1 MRDTLA
7 MILAGGVGSRL
18 NVLVR
23 HRAKPAV
30 PFGGIYRIIDFALS
44 NVMNSGLSQ
53 VAVLTQY
60 KPLSLMSHIG
70 TGTAWDF
77 VGRTREVKILPPHTG
92 EMDSDWY
99 KGTADAV
106 RQNIDFL
113 ENRPSQQILI
123 LSGDHVYYMDYRDMV
138 RHHRASGGKVT
149 VAMMTVPWEQ
159 TNRFGIGLVDE
170 DNRIIGWEEKPK
182 NPRSNLASMGIYVF
196 DTDYLLESLKVT
208 EEVDFGHHILP
219 KAMEEGQLFAYAFYD
234 YWRDV
239 GTIHA
244 YWNANMDLL
253 RPKSG
258 LDPETWNIC
267 TNVEDDTLLYD
278 RPPIRILPGGEVKDS
293 AISPGCVIRGRVR
306 GSILSPGVVVESG
319 AEVNNS
325 VVMHNTWVGSRA
337 VLNRVVTDKRVT
349 IGPDSTIGVG
359 DSHVANHL
367 YPEHLST
374 GITLIGKWAVVPERA
389 LVGTNCI
396 IGPRM
401 TEKMWPED
409 LILHDGETMD
419 DLIQ

>member
-70 TGTAWDF
+70 TGAAWDF

-138 RHHRASGGKVT
+138 RHHRSSGGKVT

-159 TNRFGIGLVDE
+159 ANRFGIGIVDE
-170 DNRIIGWEEKPK
+170 ENRIIGWEEKPK
-182 NPRSNLASMGIYVF
+182 TPRSNLASMGIYVF
-196 DTDYLLESLKVT
+196 DTDYLLESLKAT

-219 KAMEEGQLFAYAFYD
+219 KAMEEGQLFAYTFYD

-258 LDPETWNIC
+258 LDPETWSIC
-267 TNVEDDTLLYD
+267 TNVENDTLYD
-278 RPPIRILPGGEVKDS
+278 RPPIKILPGGEVKDS
-293 AISPGCVIRGRVR
+293 AISPGCVIRGRVK

-319 AEVNNS
+319 AEINNS

-337 VLNRVVTDKRVT
+337 VLNRVVTDKRAT
-349 IGPDSTIGVG
+349 IGPNSTIGVG
-359 DSHVANHL
+359 DSHVVNRL

-374 GITLIGKWAVVPERA
+374 GITLIGKWAVVPEGA

-409 LILHDGETMD
+409 LILPDGETMD

>member
-70 TGTAWDF
+70 TGAAWDF

-138 RHHRASGGKVT
+138 RHHRSSGSKVT

-159 TNRFGIGLVDE
+159 ANRFGIGIVDGE
-170 DNRIIGWEEKPK
+170 NRIIDWEEKPK
-182 NPRSNLASMGIYVF
+182 TPRSNLASMGIYVF
-196 DTDYLLESLKVT
+196 DTDYLLESLKAT
-208 EEVDFGHHILP
+208 DEVDFGHHILP
-219 KAMEEGQLFAYAFYD
+219 KAMEEGQLFAYTFSG

-244 YWNANMDLL
+244 YWDGNMDLL

-258 LDPETWNIC
+258 LEPETWSIC

-293 AISPGCVIRGRVR
+293 AISPGCVIRGRVK

-319 AEVNNS
+319 AEINNS
-325 VVMHNTWVGSRA
+325 VVMHNTWVGSRT
-337 VLNRVVTDKRVT
+337 VLNRVVADKQAT
-349 IGPDSTIGVG
+349 IGPNSTIGVG
-359 DSHVANHL
+359 NSHVANRL

-374 GITLIGKWAVVPERA
+374 GITLIGKWAVVPEGA

-396 IGPRM
+396 IGPKM
-401 TEKMWPED
+401 TKKMWPED
-409 LILHDGETMD
+409 LILPDGETMD
-419 DLIQ
+419 DLI